1 MELKI
6 RVSEEIALLLEQQA
20 KAYGQDLNAFVET
33 LLKTAVSP
41 EAPAS
46 PVTEADFEADM
57 MDLTEGTEHLP
68 PYTGNYSREEI
79 YFDHD

>member
-6 RVSEEIALLLEQQA
+6 TVSEEVALLLEEQA

-41 EAPAS
+41 ESPAS

-57 MDLTEGTEHLP
+57 MDLTEGTSASWP
-68 PYTGNYSREEI
+68 VTNG
-79 YFDHD
+79 